1 MVWLYPNDLNLL
13 LQESHSLVPPTL
25 RFDCLGMPDYL
36 PRVPALVSLRIHQDN
51 LSTPPNTR
59 YQGPSV
65 LSSHPHGLL
74 HYLRTIQSKGLI
86 YTASLGV
93 VSGTE
98 GCD

>member
-13 LQESHSLVPPTL
+13 LQESSVPPTL
-25 RFDCLGMPDYL
+25 QLDCLGMPDYL
-36 PRVPALVSLRIHQDN
+36 PRVPALVSLRIHQNN
-51 LSTPPNTR
+51 LSTQPNTR

-74 HYLRTIQSKGLI
+74 HYLCTTQSKGLI

-93 VSGTE
+93 VSGIE